1 MVLSCQAG
9 IGQISF
15 DVRPVAQAVVV
26 EYFQIVGNDEGYIVI
41 PKAFTKHNQPSY
53 TPVSVLEGV
62 DGFEALMKVQNIFKC
77 RLLFAIVFFQQSF
90 HLSMNVFRH
99 GCIVAAHFIGEFFV
113 VSDSK
118 PIFSFVRCS
127 GFQNKVELFDVSFG
141 KFAVAL
147 LDDVVYGTK
156 MVGSFDNV
164 VYIDSFIRH
173 SDRVGFKD
181 IACLV
186 VCQPAAFDM
195 IGVIC

>member
-77 RLLFAIVFFQQSF
+77 RLLSTK
-90 HLSMNVFRH
+90 LSSLYECLPAWLYCCRPLHWGILCSLRLETNL
-99 GCIVAAHFIGEFFV
+99 
-113 VSDSK
+113 
-118 PIFSFVRCS
+118 FVRQMFRIS
-127 GFQNKVELFDVSFG
+127 K
-141 KFAVAL
+141 
-147 LDDVVYGTK
+147 
-156 MVGSFDNV
+156 
-164 VYIDSFIRH
+164 
-173 SDRVGFKD
+173 
-181 IACLV
+181 
-186 VCQPAAFDM
+186 
-195 IGVIC
+195 